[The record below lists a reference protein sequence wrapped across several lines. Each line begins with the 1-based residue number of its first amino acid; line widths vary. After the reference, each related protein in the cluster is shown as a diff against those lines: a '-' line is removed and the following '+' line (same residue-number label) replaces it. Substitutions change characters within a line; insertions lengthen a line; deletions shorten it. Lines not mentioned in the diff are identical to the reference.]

1 MTWRAK
7 FSVGGLIGVLF
18 VGLILT
24 LDIWLLDQLLN
35 EHIRVQ
41 QISFLTFVLGVAV
54 LISVPL
60 LLVLAYQT
68 LSCLT
73 LRYYLDRNGVVV
85 RWAGTELAVP
95 IREIQRILSGQ
106 RLGNTVVR
114 RRGLRWPGHE
124 RGDGMVPGL
133 GRTRFLATQSVS
145 DQLFLV
151 TAGQAFAISPSD
163 PDGFVKAFEVR
174 GELGPNRLLE
184 KGAQH
189 VPWLSW
195 RIWTDYTAWVLI
207 GAAILINVG
216 LFGYLCA
223 RFPSLDF
230 QLPLHF
236 NTLGMVDRIGTKMEL
251 FTLPIIG
258 LIVLGGNL
266 VLGMGLYLRERA
278 GSYLL
283 WGAAAAVQAL
293 FWLAAFSIVP

>member
-1 MTWRAK
+1 
-7 FSVGGLIGVLF
+7 
-18 VGLILT
+18 
-24 LDIWLLDQLLN
+24 
-35 EHIRVQ
+35 
-41 QISFLTFVLGVAV
+41 LTFVLTVAL

-95 IREIQRILSGQ
+95 VRDIQRILAGQ
-106 RLGNTVVR
+106 LLGDTVVR
-114 RRGLRWPGHE
+114 RRGFRWPGHE
-124 RGDGMVPGL
+124 RGDGMVPGV
-133 GRTRFLATQSVS
+133 GWTRFLATRPVS
-145 DQLFLV
+145 EQLFLV
-151 TAGQAFAISPSD
+151 TPGQAFAISPTD
-163 PDGFVKAFEVR
+163 PDGFLKAFEVR
-174 GELGPNRLLE
+174 RELGPNRLLE
-184 KGAQH
+184 KGTEH

-195 RIWTDYTAWVLI
+195 QIWTDHIAWVLVGSAVI
-207 GAAILINVG
+207 INIG

-223 RFPSLDF
+223 RFPSLDL

-236 NTLGMVDRIGTKMEL
+236 NTLGMVDRIGTKIEL

-258 LIVLGGNL
+258 LIVLSGNL
-266 VLGMGLYLRERA
+266 VLGIGLYLRERA

-293 FWLAAFSIVP
+293 FWLAAFSLVP

>member
-1 MTWRAK
+1 LTWRAK
-7 FSVGGLIGVLF
+7 FSVGGLLGLLF
-18 VGLILT
+18 VGLL
-24 LDIWLLDQLLN
+24 LSFDVWLLDQLLN
-35 EHIRVQ
+35 DHIRAQ
-41 QISFLTFVLGVAV
+41 QISFLTFVLGIV
-54 LISVPL
+54 LLASVPM
-60 LLVLAYQT
+60 LLVLAYHT

-95 IREIQRILSGQ
+95 IRDIQRILSGEH
-106 RLGNTVVR
+106 LGNTVVR
-114 RRGLRWPGHE
+114 RRGLRWPGNE
-124 RGDGMVPGL
+124 RGHGMVPGV

-145 DQLFLV
+145 GQLFLV
-151 TAGQAFAISPSD
+151 TPGQAFAISPSD
-163 PDGFVKAFEVR
+163 PDGFLKAFGVR
-174 GELGPNRLLE
+174 RELGPNRLLE
-184 KGAQH
+184 RGEQY

-195 RIWTDYTAWVLI
+195 QIWTDHTAWVLI
-207 GAAILINVG
+207 GSAVIINVG

-223 RFPSLDF
+223 RFPGLDF

-251 FTLPIIG
+251 FALPIIG

-266 VLGMGLYLRERA
+266 VLGLGLYIRERA

-293 FWLAAFSIVP
+293 FWLATFSIVP